1 MGYKIPESQ
10 KKMTRHGWRAA
21 SGSRRTS
28 KLHVLASKV
37 EGNIDLNTSEAEV
50 NYANFMEKNIESMIN
65 MSTQQEGNIFE
76 KLLRPAPRKED
87 AGPTSPRVNIR
98 LQVNASKTSSE
109 FLA

>member
-1 MGYKIPESQ
+1 
-10 KKMTRHGWRAA
+10 MTRHGWRAE
-21 SGSRRTS
+21 SGSLRAS

-37 EGNIDLNTSEAEV
+37 EGDVDLNISEAEV

-76 KLLRPAPRKED
+76 KLLTPAPRKEGV
-87 AGPTSPRVNIR
+87 GPTSPRINIK
-98 LQVNASKTSSE
+98 LQVNASKASSE